1 MKKSFLM
8 LGVAAMALASCTQNE
23 VVEYAE
29 NRAIQFDAFVGKS
42 TRAVTELETAG
53 LTQFNVFAYH
63 TGDVVDYNNV
73 AVKGSGSGTGWK
85 AEANAYWQAG
95 NAYEFAAY
103 SDQNAAIS
111 SGVSFADKTLT
122 FTSYTVGEK
131 DLVAAQTSV
140 TGVTAQYSTP
150 VDLTFYHML
159 SQIKFTFK
167 NSDAAEYNLAIS
179 DIKITAGKKANGEF
193 KMNEGGTPAI
203 SWTDASNGEYT
214 ITDIAD
220 IANGPS
226 KSTAS
231 KSLLILPQSTTGLKV
246 TFTAR
251 LTDAG
256 NNVIATGNFEAPLKI
271 SEDGGDAWKPGYRY
285 NYIAEL
291 NGSDVPV
298 NPVDPSEPGDEEDPK
313 PTVIQFNV
321 VEVDSWEDSN
331 AAGSTTPSVVTPQP

>member
-23 VVEYAE
+23 VVEYADS
-29 NRAIQFDAFVGKS
+29 RAIQFDAFVGKS
-42 TRAVTELETAG
+42 TRAVTELDTDG

-63 TGDVVDYNNV
+63 GTNTVDYNNV
-73 AVKGSGSGTGWK
+73 TVNKNDDGWQPT
-85 AEANAYWQAG
+85 ANAYWQAD

-111 SGVSFADKTLT
+111 SDVSFVNKTLT
-122 FTSYTVGEK
+122 FTRYEVNGK
-131 DLVAAQTSV
+131 DLVAAQKSV
-140 TGVTAQYSTP
+140 ASQTDVNSYTAVS
-150 VDLTFYHML
+150 LTFYHML
-159 SQIKFTFK
+159 SQIKFTFT

-179 DIKITAGKKANGEF
+179 DIKITAGKTAKGEF

-214 ITDIAD
+214 IADIAD

-226 KSTAS
+226 GSTAS
-231 KSLLILPQSTTGLKV
+231 ESLLILPQSTTGLKV

-251 LTDAG
+251 LTDANG
-256 NNVIATGNFEAPLKI
+256 TAIATGNFEAPLTI
-271 SEDGGDAWKPGYRY
+271 SEDGGAWKPGYRY

-291 NGSDVPV
+291 NGSNVPV
-298 NPVDPSEPGDEEDPK
+298 NPVDPSEPGDGSDPK
-313 PTVIQFNV
+313 PKVIEFSNITVNP
-321 VEVDSWEDSN
+321 WADSN
-331 AAGSTTPSVVTPQP
+331 AAGSTTPSVVNPEP

>member
-23 VVEYAE
+23 VVEYADS
-29 NRAIQFDAFVGKS
+29 RTIQFDAFVGKS

-159 SQIKFTFK
+159 SQIKFKFK

-179 DIKITAGKKANGEF
+179 DIKITAGKTAKGEF

-214 ITDIAD
+214 ITDIED

-226 KSTAS
+226 GSTAS
-231 KSLLILPQSTTGLKV
+231 EPLLILPQSTTGLKV

-298 NPVDPSEPGDEEDPK
+298 NPTDPSEPGDEEDPK

>member
-122 FTSYTVGEK
+122 FTNYTVGEK

-179 DIKITAGKKANGEF
+179 DIKITAGKTANGEF

-214 ITDIAD
+214 ITNIAD

>member
-8 LGVAAMALASCTQNE
+8 FGVAAMALASCTQNE

-29 NRAIQFDAFVGKS
+29 NRAIQFDTFVNNN
-42 TRAVTELETAG
+42 TRAVTELKTEG
-53 LTQFNVFAYH
+53 LTQFNVFAH
-63 TGDVVDYNNV
+63 HGTNTVDYNNV
-73 AVKGSGSGTGWK
+73 LVTGTSTSGWTP
-85 AEANAYWQAG
+85 AANAYWQAG

-103 SDQNAAIS
+103 SNQNGELS
-111 SGVSFADKTLT
+111 NVSFANKTLT
-122 FTSYTVGEK
+122 FTGYEVAGK

-140 TGVTAQYSTP
+140 DEQDNVNKYTA
-150 VDLTFYHML
+150 VNLTFYHML
-159 SQIKFTFK
+159 SQIKFTFT
-167 NSDAAEYNLAIS
+167 NSDAADYKLIIS
-179 DIKITAGKKANGEF
+179 NINIEAGKTAKGEF

-226 KSTAS
+226 GSTAS
-231 KSLLILPQSTTGLKV
+231 ESLLILPQSTTGLKV

>member
-23 VVEYAE
+23 VVEYADS
-29 NRAIQFDAFVGKS
+29 RAIQFDAFVGKS

-63 TGDVVDYNNV
+63 TGNVVDYNNV

-179 DIKITAGKKANGEF
+179 DIKITAGKTAKGEF

-203 SWTDASNGEYT
+203 SWTNASNGEYT

-226 KSTAS
+226 GSTAS
-231 KSLLILPQSTTGLKV
+231 GSLLILPQSTTGLKV

-256 NNVIATGNFEAPLKI
+256 NNVIATGNFEAPLTI

-298 NPVDPSEPGDEEDPK
+298 NPTDPSQPGDDQDPT
-313 PTVIQFNV
+313 PTVIKFNV

-331 AAGSTTPSVVTPQP
+331 AAGSTTPSVVNPEP

>member
-23 VVEYAE
+23 VVEYADS
-29 NRAIQFDAFVGKS
+29 RAIQFDAFVGKS
-42 TRAVTELETAG
+42 TRAVTELETPG

-73 AVKGSGSGTGWK
+73 AVRGSGSGTGWTP
-85 AEANAYWQAG
+85 AANAYWQAN

-103 SDQNAAIS
+103 SDQNGELS
-111 SGVSFADKTLT
+111 NVSFANKTLT
-122 FTSYTVGEK
+122 FTRYEVAGK

-140 TGVTAQYSTP
+140 ESKTDVNSYTA
-150 VDLTFYHML
+150 VNLTFYHML
-159 SQIKFTFK
+159 SQIKFKFK
-167 NSDAAEYNLAIS
+167 NSDAAEYKLAIS
-179 DIKITAGKKANGEF
+179 DMKITAGKTAKGEF

-203 SWTDASNGEYT
+203 SWTDASNGEYI
-214 ITDIAD
+214 ITGIEDIA
-220 IANGPS
+220 IGPS
-226 KSTAS
+226 GSTAS
-231 KSLLILPQSTTGLKV
+231 EPLLILPQSTTGLKV

-298 NPVDPSEPGDEEDPK
+298 NPTDPSEPGDEEDPK
-313 PTVIQFNV
+313 PTVIKFNV

-331 AAGSTTPSVVTPQP
+331 AAGSTTPSVVNPEP

>member
-8 LGVAAMALASCTQNE
+8 FGVAAMALASCTQNE

-29 NRAIQFDAFVGKS
+29 NRAIQFDTFVNNN
-42 TRAVTELETAG
+42 TRAVTELETED
-53 LTQFNVFAYH
+53 LTKFNVFAYH
-63 TGDVVDYNNV
+63 GTNTVDYNNV
-73 AVKGSGSGTGWK
+73 LVTRNSTSGWTP
-85 AEANAYWQAG
+85 AANAYWQAG

-103 SDQNAAIS
+103 SDQNGELS
-111 SGVSFADKTLT
+111 NVSFANKTLT
-122 FTSYTVGEK
+122 FTGYEVAGK

-140 TGVTAQYSTP
+140 DAQDNVNSYTA
-150 VDLTFYHML
+150 VNLNFYHML
-159 SQIKFTFK
+159 SQIKFTFT
-167 NSDAAEYNLAIS
+167 NSDAADYTLKIS
-179 DIKITAGKKANGEF
+179 NINIEAGKTAKGEF

-226 KSTAS
+226 GSTAS
-231 KSLLILPQSTTGLKV
+231 EPLLILPQSTTGLKV

>member
-8 LGVAAMALASCTQNE
+8 FGVAAMALASCTQNE

-29 NRAIQFDAFVGKS
+29 NRVIQFDTFVNNN
-42 TRAVTELETAG
+42 TRAVTELETEG
-53 LTQFNVFAYH
+53 LTQFNVFACH
-63 TGDVVDYNNV
+63 GTNTVDYNNV
-73 AVKGSGSGTGWK
+73 RVTGSSTSGWTP
-85 AEANAYWQAG
+85 AANAYWQAG

-103 SDQNAAIS
+103 SDQNGELS
-111 SGVSFADKTLT
+111 NVSFANKTLT
-122 FTSYTVGEK
+122 FTGYEVAGK

-140 TGVTAQYSTP
+140 DAQDNVNSYTA
-150 VDLTFYHML
+150 VNLNFYHML
-159 SQIKFTFK
+159 SQIKFTFT
-167 NSDAAEYNLAIS
+167 NSDAADYTLKIS
-179 DIKITAGKKANGEF
+179 NINITAGKTAKGEF

-226 KSTAS
+226 GSTAS
-231 KSLLILPQSTTGLKV
+231 EPLLILPQSTTGLKV

>member
-23 VVEYAE
+23 VVEYADS
-29 NRAIQFDAFVGKS
+29 RAIQFDAFVGKS

-63 TGDVVDYNNV
+63 TGNVVDYNNV

-179 DIKITAGKKANGEF
+179 DIKITAGKTAKGEF

-203 SWTDASNGEYT
+203 SWTNASNGEYT

-226 KSTAS
+226 GSTAS
-231 KSLLILPQSTTGLKV
+231 ESLLILPQSTTSLKV

-256 NNVIATGNFEAPLKI
+256 NNVIATGNFEAPLTI
-271 SEDGGDAWKPGYRY
+271 SEDGGAWKPGYRY

-291 NGSDVPV
+291 NGRDVPV